1 MATKTKAFL
10 SDLCGLERSRANG
23 RVGVRNISSAFIS
36 VTSALIGG
44 ENVLSFNPDFTHKPV
59 A

>member
-23 RVGVRNISSAFIS
+23 RVGVRNIASAFIS

-44 ENVLSFNPDFTHKPV
+44 ENVLSFNPDFMH
-59 A
+59 